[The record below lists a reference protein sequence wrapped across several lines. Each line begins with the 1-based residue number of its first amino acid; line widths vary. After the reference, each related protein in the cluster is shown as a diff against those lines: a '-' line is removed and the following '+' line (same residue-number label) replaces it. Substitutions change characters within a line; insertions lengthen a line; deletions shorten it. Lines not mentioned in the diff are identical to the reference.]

1 MTLHSHHWLFYRNKM
16 ARTCDDSQEQ
26 SLLTSGFHAGLYGAV
41 NSQSRDQENMETQ
54 SEKMRARLK
63 WHYMNSYEKYK
74 AGGRKPWKL
83 VVQIIKIFLV
93 TAQVSVKK

>member
-1 MTLHSHHWLFYRNKM
+1 M
-16 ARTCDDSQEQ
+16 ARKCNDEQ
-26 SLLTSGFHAGLYGAV
+26 DKSILTSGFHTNLYGAV
-41 NSQSRDQENMETQ
+41 NSQSHDQQNMETQ

-63 WHYMNSYEKYK
+63 WHYMNAYEKYK

-93 TAQVSVKK
+93 TAQVSVIK